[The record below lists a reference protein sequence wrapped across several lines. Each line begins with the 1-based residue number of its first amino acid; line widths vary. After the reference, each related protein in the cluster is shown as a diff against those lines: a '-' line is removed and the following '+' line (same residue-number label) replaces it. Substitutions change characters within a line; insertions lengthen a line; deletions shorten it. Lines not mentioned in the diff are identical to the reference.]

1 LTAAALD
8 DDSLARLVRH
18 VMAEDIPA
26 DTDLFPPA
34 ELARWLHAC
43 AKSRLDLLVGGDVML
58 GGRSKRLLAEHG
70 GDYPF
75 AAVRPLFEH
84 ASTVLV
90 NLEGPVARH
99 ADRQDRRFSYRAAP
113 WTAEAL
119 AGAGVRLV
127 TLANNHLMDCGR
139 EGVTETLEVL
149 SHAGVRVIGAGADCV
164 AAHAPAVLEA
174 PGGTVGVLG
183 YYWNRRCAA
192 TARLPGGAMDD
203 DASLE
208 RDITALRQRVDLLVV
223 TSHWGVPYERVPAEA
238 ERSRARRAIDLGAD
252 AVIAHH
258 PHVVQPLEIHR
269 GRPIFFSV
277 GNLAFGSGNTKAEGL
292 LVGLRLEP
300 EWLVVEVYA
309 LYVKNRDP
317 RVAYQ
322 PKVMRGRGAHRL
334 FRKLHGLTEDG
345 GDPVGPDEARV
356 VLRFPRSPRA

>member
-1 LTAAALD
+1 
-8 DDSLARLVRH
+8 
-18 VMAEDIPA
+18 
-26 DTDLFPPA
+26 
-34 ELARWLHAC
+34 
-43 AKSRLDLLVGGDVML
+43 
-58 GGRSKRLLAEHG
+58 
-70 GDYPF
+70 
-75 AAVRPLFEH
+75 
-84 ASTVLV
+84 
-90 NLEGPVARH
+90 
-99 ADRQDRRFSYRAAP
+99 
-113 WTAEAL
+113 
-119 AGAGVRLV
+119 
-127 TLANNHLMDCGR
+127 
-139 EGVTETLEVL
+139 
-149 SHAGVRVIGAGADCV
+149 
-164 AAHAPAVLEA
+164 
-174 PGGTVGVLG
+174 
-183 YYWNRRCAA
+183 
-192 TARLPGGAMDD
+192 MDD